1 MKQIIAEKKD
11 IDILVNNAGVNM
23 YNLFQMT
30 KIADAKRLFEI
41 DYFAPFQIMQFV
53 LKRMTKQKSGCI
65 INLSSIAAL
74 DAHSGDAVYG
84 SAKAA
89 LLTLSKAIA
98 TEVGHLGIRVN
109 VVAPG
114 PVETEMIKNNI
125 SKIGNQIV
133 SNSIMGRLATTE
145 EIANVVYYLSSDEA
159 SFINGQVIRVDGGIK

>member
-1 MKQIIAEKKD
+1 M
-11 IDILVNNAGVNM
+11 
-23 YNLFQMT
+23 
-30 KIADAKRLFEI
+30 
-41 DYFAPFQIMQFV
+41 
-53 LKRMTKQKSGCI
+53 
-65 INLSSIAAL
+65 
-74 DAHSGDAVYG
+74 
-84 SAKAA
+84 
-89 LLTLSKAIA
+89 TLSKAIA